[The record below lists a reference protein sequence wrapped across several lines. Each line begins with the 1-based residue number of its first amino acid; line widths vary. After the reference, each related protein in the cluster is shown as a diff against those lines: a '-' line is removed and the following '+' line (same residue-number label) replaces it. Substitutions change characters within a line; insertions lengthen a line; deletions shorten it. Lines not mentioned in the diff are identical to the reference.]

1 MKSTGIVRQIDDLGR
16 IVIPKELRKT
26 MNLKRKD
33 PMEIFVER
41 DNIILSKYEK
51 GCLFCGKM
59 EDTFEFEGT
68 TVCENCLEKMNK
80 NKNSLLT
87 S

>member
-16 IVIPKELRKT
+16 ILIPKELRKT
-26 MNLKRKD
+26 MNLKKKD
-33 PMEIFVER
+33 SMEIFVEG

-51 GCLFCGKM
+51 GCRFCGDM

-68 TVCENCLEKMNK
+68 IVCKSCLERMNDK
-80 NKNSLLT
+80 
-87 S
+87 